1 MTRGGGTAASSAVG
15 FSEPPVVP
23 LPKYFIFVCLI
34 NIIFWLWAREPTR
47 CSTLCIFAN
56 GNDYANLSQEQKLE
70 QRWWWWGWW
79 LWLWRWSRL
88 LDNLDIR
95 CQMEIRSS
103 RSSAHNKSTSTR
115 GILGVSKVYMG
126 LSVAIPTLNIIKE
139 MRDEGDCASFLMQ
152 IQIQLKW
159 TISNRNEQF
168 RILKL
173 ALDEESAELTSKCES
188 RIYIL
193 ASAAAVGSNIW
204 NSVLWFWGV
213 IVSQYI
219 IMLWPGMDRVFIPN
233 SFWPNMTL
241 LCIRNGCCAKKHS
254 TYAN

>member
-1 MTRGGGTAASSAVG
+1 M
-15 FSEPPVVP
+15 P

-103 RSSAHNKSTSTR
+103 RSSAHNKSTCTR

-173 ALDEESAELTSKCES
+173 ALDEESAELTFKCES
-188 RIYIL
+188 RIYIGQCCSRGLQHLKLCALVLGGNCITIYYYAMTRDGSCFHPQFLL
-193 ASAAAVGSNIW
+193 AKYD
-204 NSVLWFWGV
+204 V
-213 IVSQYI
+213 IMYSQ
-219 IMLWPGMDRVFIPN
+219 R
-233 SFWPNMTL
+233 L
-241 LCIRNGCCAKKHS
+241 LCEKTFNLCKLAQWVGRRRVDIN
-254 TYAN
+254 